1 MLSVMRSKHKFM
13 FESIMFLEDVAI
25 LKKYSAKVIILLL
38 IIIIIDDLYN
48 RRKFS

>member
-25 LKKYSAKVIILLL
+25 LKKYSAKVFIINNNN
-38 IIIIIDDLYN
+38 Y
-48 RRKFS
+48 